1 MNLTALVPKLL
12 AVYTSHPSGQA
23 SLVPGDIILRKSLV
37 GFCCCCLLLPL
48 SACSSTLRTP
58 QLLHP
63 GSAPFQR
70 QNATQ
75 FDPYPMIGVGPEIVG
90 GRPIDF
96 QKPPNEVER
105 ARQYQ
110 SGTRWRAGSLY

>member
-1 MNLTALVPKLL
+1 MKRRSLTGLI
-12 AVYTSHPSGQA
+12 T
-23 SLVPGDIILRKSLV
+23 
-37 GFCCCCLLLPL
+37 CCLLLPL
-48 SACSSTLRTP
+48 SACSSAVRKP

-63 GSAPFQR
+63 GPAPFQR

-75 FDPYPMIGVGPEIVG
+75 FDPYPPNDLGPEIVG

-105 ARQYQ
+105 SRQFRDQ
-110 SGTRWRAGSLY
+110 QPWRTGPLY